1 MFQYF
6 KQLILSLTFI
16 AGLFIVIVGELPG
29 NSLLW
34 REAQN
39 TAHIFAF
46 GFLAIISLLLVQSTS
61 SLKKHHPA
69 WTYLIAAM
77 ISLLAGIA
85 IEFIQM
91 GIGRDA
97 EVHDVLRD
105 LLGIYSFL
113 GLYAY
118 FDPVLSRYR
127 NQQNR
132 KILSVVMFS
141 SSALLVAG
149 LIPLTNMTLS
159 TVQRNIAFPTLIDFG
174 QRWPSAFITTQDAE
188 LSVVN
193 LPAQW
198 QHDEPQRVSRM
209 TVYPARYP
217 GFALHEPVAD
227 WSGYTALLF
236 YVYSEATQ
244 PFKLALRI
252 NDRQHNQ
259 EYEDRYTTSFKV
271 MPGANSISIPLDE
284 IRNGPVDRELDMQR
298 IDKLMLFAVEPEQ
311 PLQFYL
317 SNFYLD

>member
-1 MFQYF
+1 MFRHF
-6 KQLILSLTFI
+6 KQLILVLTFL
-16 AGLFIVIVGELPG
+16 AGLFIVMIGELPG

-61 SLKKHHPA
+61 GLKKHHPA
-69 WTYLIAAM
+69 WTYPIAVI
-77 ISLLAGIA
+77 ISLLAGIS
-85 IEFIQM
+85 IELIQM

-97 EVHDVLRD
+97 EVHDVIRD
-105 LLGIYSFL
+105 LLGILSFL

-118 FDPVLSRYR
+118 FDPALSRYR

-132 KILSVVMFS
+132 RILSVAMLAS
-141 SSALLVAG
+141 LALLIAG
-149 LIPLTNMTLS
+149 LIPLTNLTVS
-159 TVQRNIAFPTLIDFG
+159 IVQRNTAFPTLIDFS

-193 LPAQW
+193 LPVQW
-198 QHDEPQRVSRM
+198 QHNEPQRFSRM

-217 GFALHEPVAD
+217 GLALHEPVPD
-227 WSGYTALLF
+227 WSGYSALSF
-236 YVYSEATQ
+236 HVYSGATQ

-252 NDRQHNQ
+252 NDQQHNQ
-259 EYEDRYTTSFKV
+259 EYEDRYTTSF
-271 MPGANSISIPLDE
+271 MIMHGANQIRIPLDE
-284 IRNGPVDRELDMQR
+284 IRNGPVDRKLDMQS
-298 IDKLMLFAVEPEQ
+298 IDKLMLFAVEPDQ

-317 SNFYLD
+317 SNFNLE